1 MQASHHTITTH
12 TLVILAEVY
21 LVTQDRS
28 NFLIELSLAETLE
41 EVTTSVSEEAWL
53 YNEHAIDICIDY
65 IHVSSFCSYTRIS
78 KIIPSFFTI
87 KEGSTFLS
95 KPLFPQGREDVA
107 MSAIAPI
114 EFWYRQRS
122 LYPQGVAD
130 KSLRNRVAIVC
141 RLAH

>member
-1 MQASHHTITTH
+1 M
-12 TLVILAEVY
+12 
-21 LVTQDRS
+21 
-28 NFLIELSLAETLE
+28 FLKIR
-41 EVTTSVSEEAWL
+41 
-53 YNEHAIDICIDY
+53 
-65 IHVSSFCSYTRIS
+65 FS

-122 LYPQGVAD
+122 LCPKGLPMSVYAT
-130 KSLRNRVAIVC
+130 
-141 RLAH
+141 